1 MIHITGFNLHRVE
14 LPFIPALSA
23 GFPSPAADFI
33 DLTIDLGKELVPH
46 PATTFMGRVQGTSM
60 VDAGIDDQDI
70 LIIDRSLPPADGKIA
85 VCFLDGEFT
94 VKRIRIEKGEVW
106 LMPENP
112 KFKPIRVTEENEFSI
127 WGIVT
132 TIIKSV

>member
-1 MIHITGFNLHRVE
+1 MIQIAGLNLHRVE
-14 LPFIPALSA
+14 LSFIPALSA

-94 VKRIRIEKGEVW
+94 VKRIRIEKGEAW